1 MTEELT
7 FEEPSELLEIPKN
20 QQKTDLF
27 SLVSSRNEE
36 ELIERIQQ
44 ENNVELLDARNSDGA
59 TLLQLCSLTGLNNV
73 VKHLLSCS
81 VDLSLQI
88 PQNGKT
94 ALHCACISGDLLSVH
109 YLIQAGANIEEADNF
124 GNTPLM
130 SAAENGNT
138 TIIYY
143 LSQMSVSVNQK
154 NLSSFSALHFAAYK
168 GQVDSI
174 RLLNSLGAN
183 LNGQD
188 NNGNTPIHL
197 AIEQDEFKAVQTLAQ
212 IGANFNVSNNNK
224 FTPFQYAQRLGKTKM
239 IFFVFTHKYIKKTQ
253 EFPISLPKSPAVL
266 SFSLSLYILGLI
278 AHFTS
283 IFLTNYKSH
292 VFKCAIFILTGFGT
306 VYLYIKVVKSDPGII
321 TKTKFDLIGLVNEQ
335 AETKDKKRLE
345 NIEICMTCLIRKPLR
360 SKHDV
365 SRNQCVARYDHLSTS
380 LFFHHWLVIDFL
392 KFKTENEAI
401 KSTITSAIVWW
412 YQNEPFLLF
421 VTILGVLM
429 VLYIVYLLYHQFNLI
444 GKNLTTNEKI
454 NHSRYPHFQKNG
466 KFHNPFTCGSF
477 FNNFIQFFDLK
488 YPVDWFRIEC
498 LDDLKN

>member
-7 FEEPSELLEIPKN
+7 FEEPSELLEIPKK

-59 TLLQLCSLTGLNNV
+59 TLLQLCSLTGLSSV

-81 VDLSLQI
+81 VDLSLKI

-94 ALHCACISGDLLSVH
+94 ALHCACISGDLLSLH

-154 NLSSFSALHFAAYK
+154 NLSSFGALHFAAYK

-183 LNGQD
+183 LNDQD

-212 IGANFNVSNNNK
+212 IGSKFNISNNSK
-224 FTPFQYAQRLGKTKM
+224 LTPFQYAQRLGKTKM
-239 IFFVFTHKYIKKTQ
+239 SNYLSKYSRSIEMTRKGFYGMSAMTFFSIISTFYLIISIILFASLPIYLFIPIFFVFTHRYIKKTQ

-278 AHFTS
+278 AHFAS
-283 IFLTNYKSH
+283 IFLTNYKTH
-292 VFKCAIFILTGFGT
+292 VFKCIIFVLTGFGT

-365 SRNQCVARYDHLSTS
+365 SRNQCVARYDHLC
-380 LFFHHWLVIDFL
+380 
-392 KFKTENEAI
+392 
-401 KSTITSAIVWW
+401 
-412 YQNEPFLLF
+412 
-421 VTILGVLM
+421 
-429 VLYIVYLLYHQFNLI
+429 
-444 GKNLTTNEKI
+444 KI
-454 NHSRYPHFQKNG
+454 NSTLSFVNFFFKN
-466 KFHNPFTCGSF
+466 
-477 FNNFIQFFDLK
+477 
-488 YPVDWFRIEC
+488 
-498 LDDLKN
+498 